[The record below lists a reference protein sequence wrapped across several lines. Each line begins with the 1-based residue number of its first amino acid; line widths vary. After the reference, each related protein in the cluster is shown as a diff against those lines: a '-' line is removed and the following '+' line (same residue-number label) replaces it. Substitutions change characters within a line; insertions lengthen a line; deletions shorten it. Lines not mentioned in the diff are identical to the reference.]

1 MGVGLRTRV
10 AIAAALVV
18 LVGTV
23 LAGQAVADSLLPE
36 DEVADTGRTLGRA
49 GFAYLTGV
57 RTYAAAVLWNRIDP
71 LFHDYY
77 EDLPLQEQT
86 FMLPSIRAIVALDPQ
101 FEQTYYVAAWVL
113 AQRGSVDEGVELAR
127 LGVENNPTSGM
138 LRANYAQIL
147 FLFTDDSDEAVRQ
160 ATRTLEDDIVW
171 RTLFDQYDGYAMV
184 RGVYSAVGAEEA
196 AARVSQEMRRID
208 DEIDELG
215 LVPEGHGN

>member
-1 MGVGLRTRV
+1 MAEGVRTRI
-10 AIAAALVV
+10 AIAVALAALV
-18 LVGTV
+18 GTL

-77 EDLPLQEQT
+77 EDVPLEEQT

-101 FEQTYYVAAWVL
+101 LEQTYFVAAWVL
-113 AQRGSVDEGVELAR
+113 ARRGAVEEGVELAR
-127 LGVENNPTSGM
+127 LGVENNPASGM
-138 LRANYAQIL
+138 LRASYAQIL
-147 FLFTDDSDEAVRQ
+147 LLFTGETEEAVRQ
-160 ATRTLEDDIVW
+160 ATRVLEDDIAW
-171 RTLFDQYDGYAMV
+171 RTLIDKYEGYAV
-184 RGVYSAVGAEEA
+184 ARSVYSAVGAEEA
-196 AARVSQEMRRID
+196 AALVSEEMRRIG

-215 LVPEGHGN
+215 LVPEGDGN